1 MYNTP
6 RSITLFLGFLFILLL
21 CYPLYGDL
29 IFGSKSSFYMQK
41 LTTIIIFAILAMSL
55 DLLVGVS
62 GLVSMGHALFFGF
75 AGYVLA
81 LISPEYDAANIWIVL
96 PAVLASCAVIGLV
109 VAFLTIKTS
118 GIYFIMVT
126 LAFGQMAFYFFN
138 DSDFAGGSDGMY
150 IMMKPAVMLGDI
162 QLLNL
167 ESKQTIFYTSLAC
180 MALVYLI
187 LRMLLR
193 SPFGQVLV
201 GIHANE
207 HRVKA
212 IGYNTN
218 HYKIVSFVIAAT
230 LAGLAGFLAA
240 TQYGFVNPSQLGWH
254 TSGYALMMVIMGGA
268 GTIFG
273 PALGAFVFEI
283 LHSFF
288 ESFTDHWLML
298 MGTVM
303 IAVVLFL
310 PNGIGGALLEFVRKL
325 EKKPVQAQDGEKSDG

>member
-6 RSITLFLGFLFILLL
+6 RSISLFLGILFVLML

-41 LTTIIIFAILAMSL
+41 LTSIIILAILAMSL

-62 GLVSMGHALFFGF
+62 GLVSMGHALFFGL

-96 PAVLASCAVIGLV
+96 PAVLASCAVLGLI

-138 DSDFAGGSDGMY
+138 DSDFAGGSDGLY
-150 IMMKPAVMLGDI
+150 IMMKPAVMLGDL

-167 ESKQTIFYTSLAC
+167 EDKHTLFYVCLAC

-212 IGYNTN
+212 IGYNTTR
-218 HYKIVSFVIAAT
+218 YKIVSFVIAAT

-303 IAVVLFL
+303 ICVVLFL
-310 PNGIGGALLEFVRKL
+310 PNGIGGALLKL
-325 EKKPVQAQDGEKSDG
+325 VERFEKKNKHIQTGDNDNG

>member
-1 MYNTP
+1 MYHTP
-6 RSITLFLGFLFILLL
+6 RSITFLLGFLFLLML
-21 CYPLYGDL
+21 CYPLYGDMV
-29 IFGSKSSFYMQK
+29 FATKASFYMQK
-41 LTTIIIFAILAMSL
+41 LTSIIIFAILAMSL
-55 DLLVGVS
+55 DLLVGVT
-62 GLVSMGHALFFGF
+62 GLVSMGHALFFGV

-81 LISPEYDAANIWIVL
+81 LISPEYEAANIWIVL
-96 PAVLASCAVIGLV
+96 PIVLASCAVLGAV
-109 VAFLTIKTS
+109 VAYLTIKTS

-138 DSDFAGGSDGMY
+138 DADFAGGSDGMY
-150 IMMKPAVMLGDI
+150 IMLKPAVMLGSLQVID
-162 QLLNL
+162 L
-167 ESKQTIFYTSLAC
+167 ESKETIFYVSLAC
-180 MALVYLI
+180 LALVYLI

-207 HRVKA
+207 HRVRA

-240 TQYGFVNPSQLGWH
+240 TQYGFVNPTQLGWH

-273 PALGAFVFEI
+273 PAIGAFVFEI
-283 LHSFF
+283 LHFTF

-310 PNGIGGALLEFVRKL
+310 PNGIGGALLDLV
-325 EKKPVQAQDGEKSDG
+325 KKKEQTPVKAEGQEETHG